1 MVRRRG
7 RKMQGRSSGIVRDAL
22 KNNVYSTETEFYTK
36 EVVLRLER
44 YISELLRWSKSMHI
58 VGRADATLNLTRQL
72 GDSIGLLR
80 FADLCGRGAKGAKG
94 ENGGDV
100 ERRKWRRVA
109 DIGSGAGFPGLVW
122 KIIRPSL
129 EATLFERRERM
140 STLLINIRSR
150 LGIEGLEIVQADASE
165 YEQKHTF
172 DLVISKA
179 AGRFGKLLPVAE
191 GLLRMGGSYCTVK
204 GTGSWKEELEEP
216 GADRL
221 TLEYNEP
228 AHSGGGRLFWFS
240 KEGGTGAGP

>member
-1 MVRRRG
+1 
-7 RKMQGRSSGIVRDAL
+7 MQGRSSGIVRDAL
-22 KNNVYSTETEFYTK
+22 KNNIYSPEPAFYTQ
-36 EVVLRLER
+36 EVVLQLER
-44 YISELLRWSKSMHI
+44 YVFEVLRWNKSMHI

-80 FADLCGRGAKGAKG
+80 FADLCERGAKGTSG
-94 ENGGDV
+94 ESRG
-100 ERRKWRRVA
+100 ETEKREWRRVA

-129 EATLFERRERM
+129 ETTLFERRERM

-165 YEQKHTF
+165 YEPKKKF

-179 AGRFGKLLPVAE
+179 AGRFGKLLPIAE
-191 GLLRMGGSYCTVK
+191 VLLRVGGSYCTVK
-204 GTGSWKEELEEP
+204 GAGSWKEELEEP

-240 KEGGTGAGP
+240 KESRTGTGP